1 MSNSVE
7 NHIQINALNQITKT
21 KNAQKL
27 GEYSIGY
34 LYLTQQNRNYNVEPF
49 NNQMKKIAFKELRRN
64 LMGRFASRTN
74 AVGLPQKV
82 RNHNHGSHEYFCL

>member
-34 LYLTQQNRNYNVEPF
+34 LYLIQQNRDYNVEQS
-49 NNQMKKIAFKELRRN
+49 NEKSRLR
-64 LMGRFASRTN
+64 SYDET
-74 AVGLPQKV
+74 
-82 RNHNHGSHEYFCL
+82 

>member
-1 MSNSVE
+1 MEVYFFPCMSNSVE

-34 LYLTQQNRNYNVEPF
+34 LYLIQQNRNYNVEPF
-49 NNQMKKIAFKELRRN
+49 NNQMKNR
-64 LMGRFASRTN
+64 
-74 AVGLPQKV
+74 V
-82 RNHNHGSHEYFCL
+82 

>member
-7 NHIQINALNQITKT
+7 NYIQINALNQITRT

-34 LYLTQQNRNYNVEPF
+34 LYLIQQNRNYDVEPF
-49 NNQMKKIAFKELRRN
+49 NNQMKNR
-64 LMGRFASRTN
+64 
-74 AVGLPQKV
+74 V
-82 RNHNHGSHEYFCL
+82 